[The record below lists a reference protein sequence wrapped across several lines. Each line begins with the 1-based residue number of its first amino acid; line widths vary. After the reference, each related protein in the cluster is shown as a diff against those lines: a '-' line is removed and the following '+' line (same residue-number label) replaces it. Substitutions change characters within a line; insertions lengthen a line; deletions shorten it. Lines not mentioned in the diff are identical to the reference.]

1 MIEHNLNYTI
11 SILIVNYKSEKF
23 LVPCLSS
30 IRFNRDNINY
40 EGIIIDNGSDSDIQK
55 LIQKFPLFKLIKND
69 KNFGFSFAVNQG
81 IKSSNGKY
89 IFLLN
94 PDTVIGNQSI
104 TKLIAFLDENPDVGI
119 VGVKVFDKDGKT
131 VQLSCR
137 SFPSFNTVLF
147 NRYSLM
153 TKLFPKNKWSVKYL
167 LANWD
172 HSYLREV
179 DWVSGCCMVLR
190 REMLNQIGLLDTRF
204 FMYNEDVDIC
214 LRAKK
219 NQWRVFYFPEFDVK
233 HHIGGSSNLLKKQ
246 MIIERHRSIWRFY
259 KKHYRRNFVLYFLIF
274 TIILIRALYKI
285 IISKRFI

>member
-119 VGVKVFDKDGKT
+119 VGV
-131 VQLSCR
+131 
-137 SFPSFNTVLF
+137 
-147 NRYSLM
+147 
-153 TKLFPKNKWSVKYL
+153 
-167 LANWD
+167 
-172 HSYLREV
+172 
-179 DWVSGCCMVLR
+179 
-190 REMLNQIGLLDTRF
+190 
-204 FMYNEDVDIC
+204 
-214 LRAKK
+214 
-219 NQWRVFYFPEFDVK
+219 
-233 HHIGGSSNLLKKQ
+233 
-246 MIIERHRSIWRFY
+246 
-259 KKHYRRNFVLYFLIF
+259 
-274 TIILIRALYKI
+274 IL
-285 IISKRFI
+285 

>member
-1 MIEHNLNYTI
+1 
-11 SILIVNYKSEKF
+11 
-23 LVPCLSS
+23 
-30 IRFNRDNINY
+30 
-40 EGIIIDNGSDSDIQK
+40 
-55 LIQKFPLFKLIKND
+55 
-69 KNFGFSFAVNQG
+69 
-81 IKSSNGKY
+81 
-89 IFLLN
+89 
-94 PDTVIGNQSI
+94 
-104 TKLIAFLDENPDVGI
+104 
-119 VGVKVFDKDGKT
+119 
-131 VQLSCR
+131 
-137 SFPSFNTVLF
+137 
-147 NRYSLM
+147 M

-219 NQWRVFYFPEFDVK
+219 NQWRVFYFPEFEVK